1 MSRRR
6 AAWSGLKVFHTDRF
20 DLPLPPG
27 HRFPIA
33 KYTKLRERV
42 LEAGLV
48 APHDLLVPD
57 GATEQELG
65 RAHTARYIRAVTD
78 GRLSPRQIRALGF
91 PWSPQLAERSR
102 RSSGATVQACRAALS
117 EGYGVNLAGGTHHA
131 FADRGEGYCVFNDA
145 AVAALA
151 MIAEGRAAGVVILD
165 CDVHQGNGTAAIMA
179 DRPDVFTFSVHG
191 EKNYPAR
198 KERSDLDIA
207 LPDGT
212 GDEDYL
218 AALDQGL
225 KDALGR
231 FSPDLAIYLA
241 GADPFEDDSL
251 GRLSLTKAGLAARD
265 RLAFRHFARAGI
277 PVATAMAGG
286 YARNIE
292 DTVDIHFNSVSVVKE
307 YWSQGS

>member
-1 MSRRR
+1 MKAFR
-6 AAWSGLKVFHTDRF
+6 TDQF
-20 DLPLPPG
+20 DLPLPAG

-33 KYTKLRERV
+33 KYARLRERV
-42 LEAGLV
+42 MASGLV
-48 APHDLLVPD
+48 ARRDLLVAD
-57 GATEQELG
+57 AATETELG
-65 RAHTARYIRAVTD
+65 RAHTARYIQAVTE
-78 GRLSPRQIRALGF
+78 GRLSPGQVRALGF

-102 RSSGATVQACRAALS
+102 RSSGATVQACRAALG
-117 EGYGVNLAGGTHHA
+117 EGYAVNLAGGTHNA

-151 MIAEGRAAGVVILD
+151 MISEGRTARVLIAD

-179 DRPDVFTFSVHG
+179 DKPDVFTFSVHG

-218 AALDQGL
+218 AVLDQAL
-225 KDALGR
+225 TDALGR

-251 GRLSLTKAGLAARD
+251 GRLSLTKEGLAARD
-265 RLAFRHFARAGI
+265 RLVLDHLAQAGI
-277 PVATAMAGG
+277 PVATTMAGG
-286 YARNIE
+286 YARNME
-292 DTVDIHFNSVSVVKE
+292 DTVDIHFNTVSVINE
-307 YWSQGS
+307 YWSRGK